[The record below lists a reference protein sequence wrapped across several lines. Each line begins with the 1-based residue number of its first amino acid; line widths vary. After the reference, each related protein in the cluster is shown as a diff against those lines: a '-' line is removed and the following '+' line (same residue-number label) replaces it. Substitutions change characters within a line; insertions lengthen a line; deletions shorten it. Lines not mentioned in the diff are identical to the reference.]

1 MLNALKISKQ
11 DAEKQKSEYEKIL
24 GNMKSE
30 FDSYQKMSEKLYSNL
45 VEHTKH
51 QEEAYD
57 FKLKDLST
65 QFKQETD
72 ELKNFK
78 KDKFLMSGGDNLTEV
93 KQEFQSKFKTIET
106 QVTEQVRRLVSE
118 EVKKMEKIVKQTQV
132 SVGES
137 LKVQDKK

>member
-1 MLNALKISKQ
+1 MIDQVLQQAVNELGDKYKSMLLENKNWQQAAENKSVDIFTEVLNALKISKQ

-93 KQEFQSKFKTIET
+93 K
-106 QVTEQVRRLVSE
+106 
-118 EVKKMEKIVKQTQV
+118 
-132 SVGES
+132 
-137 LKVQDKK
+137 